1 MGVESEQVSYFPGCV
16 YDLKQEK
23 STTTSNTV
31 KFTSLD
37 GQQSYDVEAR
47 DKVVNGVQGECV
59 IPSLSPPSF
68 AVSEGINLMTPNQ
81 LFALQQ
87 ILQGPS
93 NSKCIVSP
101 KSKGV
106 MPGRH
111 FVVLGAGKT
120 AMDTIVF
127 LQTEMGVPPTD
138 ISWVIPNDVW
148 MLSREN
154 SQGPFG
160 YVKALLDADNN
171 KEKAALTMEKQGAFV
186 RLDSDVLPTRFRFPT
201 VGAEEIKVMRKINH
215 KIRRGRVSSISMINE
230 KEHVFIHC
238 TSPGP
243 FNGKEN
249 NYGGLIFPSERELV
263 LELLFAPPVSISMSC
278 LAKLESA
285 YQQGTLDT
293 EFGRTILKNDGA
305 SANKVLCDLI
315 QSVGIGSTEDG
326 SESTFLQ
333 DMKSTITQAMFIAL
347 LDKDPMV
354 GYQWLQSNRLS
365 MMSVPGFKGRFV
377 EDLELIV
384 EKGKHLGAPFDQL
397 EMIQKV
403 SEKLEPLRGK

>member
-1 MGVESEQVSYFPGCV
+1 MG
-16 YDLKQEK
+16 
-23 STTTSNTV
+23 
-31 KFTSLD
+31 
-37 GQQSYDVEAR
+37 
-47 DKVVNGVQGECV
+47 
-59 IPSLSPPSF
+59 
-68 AVSEGINLMTPNQ
+68 
-81 LFALQQ
+81 
-87 ILQGPS
+87 
-93 NSKCIVSP
+93 
-101 KSKGV
+101 
-106 MPGRH
+106 
-111 FVVLGAGKT
+111 
-120 AMDTIVF
+120 
-127 LQTEMGVPPTD
+127 
-138 ISWVIPNDVW
+138 
-148 MLSREN
+148 LSREN

-186 RLDSDVLPTRFRFPT
+186 RLDSDVLPTRFRFPII
-201 VGAEEIKVMRKINH
+201 GAEEIKVMRKINH
-215 KIRRGRVSSISMINE
+215 KIRRGRVSSISTNDGNHIRVSFERDDVEDWIIPKSETKE

-238 TSPGP
+238 TSPGL
-243 FNGKEN
+243 FNGKEDD
-249 NYGGLIFPSERELV
+249 YGGLVFPSERELV

-293 EFGRTILKNDGA
+293 EFGRTILKNDAA

-315 QSVGIGSTEDG
+315 QSVGIGSTEDE

-384 EKGKHLGAPFDQL
+384 EKGKHLGAPSDQL